1 MKISFENPD
10 KVNGLLTIT
19 VEETDYKDEVEK
31 TLKDYRKKAN
41 FPGFRPGMVP
51 MGLIKRQFGAS
62 VKMDAI
68 NKFVGEQIYKYVKD
82 NNINMLG
89 QPMGSDKQEPQDLE
103 KPAPYTFMFDIAVAP
118 DFKIELNGK
127 DKIVYYNIKVDDK
140 LIDQQVEM
148 FASRA
153 GKYEAAETYQE
164 GDMLKGDL
172 RELDEN
178 GNKEGGIEVSEAMI
192 MPSYIKVDD
201 QKKLFDGAKVGD
213 IITFNPRKAYPDN
226 DTEVS
231 SLLKIKKEEL
241 KDHEGDFSF
250 QVTEVS
256 HFANHAID
264 QELFDSVFGKDVV
277 KDEKG
282 FRDKIAEGLKA
293 QLQGDSDYR
302 FLQDVRE
309 YCAKK
314 VGQLTY
320 PDELLKRILLAA
332 NKGKD
337 EKFVDE
343 NYDVSIKQLTWQ
355 LIRDQ
360 LLAANNIKVEQADV
374 QAVASEMARAQ
385 FIQYGM
391 NNVPDE
397 YIENYAKKLL
407 EKRENVEDF
416 ANRAS
421 DMKLTQALKNVVK
434 LDTKDISIEDFNKL
448 GEEK

>member
-1 MKISFENPD
+1 M
-10 KVNGLLTIT
+10 
-19 VEETDYKDEVEK
+19 
-31 TLKDYRKKAN
+31 
-41 FPGFRPGMVP
+41 
-51 MGLIKRQFGAS
+51 
-62 VKMDAI
+62 
-68 NKFVGEQIYKYVKD
+68 
-82 NNINMLG
+82 
-89 QPMGSDKQEPQDLE
+89 
-103 KPAPYTFMFDIAVAP
+103 
-118 DFKIELNGK
+118 
-127 DKIVYYNIKVDDK
+127 
-140 LIDQQVEM
+140 
-148 FASRA
+148 
-153 GKYEAAETYQE
+153 
-164 GDMLKGDL
+164 
-172 RELDEN
+172 
-178 GNKEGGIEVSEAMI
+178 
-192 MPSYIKVDD
+192 
-201 QKKLFDGAKVGD
+201 
-213 IITFNPRKAYPDN
+213 
-226 DTEVS
+226 S

-256 HFANHAID
+256 HFTNHAVD